1 MKLYGTSLSFYV
13 TYNSVSILGEII
25 TFGEYWISEIW
36 SFWKVFYLKTL
47 MSDFIDEHENI
58 LTTEEKHHY
67 CTEYRK
73 LKSQTITSQ
82 VITLSLSATIMTT
95 KQKGRGRKRMGYGL
109 LFSAKPPSKHQ
120 SQNRLKNVF
129 RLT

>member
-1 MKLYGTSLSFYV
+1 
-13 TYNSVSILGEII
+13 
-25 TFGEYWISEIW
+25 
-36 SFWKVFYLKTL
+36 

-95 KQKGRGRKRMGYGL
+95 KQKGRGREKDGL
-109 LFSAKPPSKHQ
+109 WTLFSAKPPSTKA
-120 SQNRLKNVF
+120 RIG
-129 RLT
+129 